1 MSSQLLRRLQRGSR
15 LPAFQQKLICDARV
29 HAAESYGKGL
39 LLVLPLSQVIV
50 FPLCTADVRD
60 SVGEDR
66 LHSWAGA
73 PAAVG
78 VFDCVTAS
86 LWQFDRRS
94 EGTSVWILTRMRND
108 LQSNS
113 NTCTNTRRPNQCV
126 RPSLLGIIEEGKK
139 DREINSGH
147 PAKAA
152 AAVWSHVTTTVSER
166 RRGRIWLER
175 GAFQVHSPLDNTHTH
190 SSLAYSYASYG
201 ELVVLTLQEKKNP

>member
-1 MSSQLLRRLQRGSR
+1 M
-15 LPAFQQKLICDARV
+15 
-29 HAAESYGKGL
+29 
-39 LLVLPLSQVIV
+39 
-50 FPLCTADVRD
+50 RD

-66 LHSWAGA
+66 LHSRAGA
-73 PAAVG
+73 PAAVR

-126 RPSLLGIIEEGKK
+126 RQTLLGIIEEGKK
-139 DREINSGH
+139 DRKINGGH

-152 AAVWSHVTTTVSER
+152 AAVWSHGTTTVSER
-166 RRGRIWLER
+166 RWRRTLPER
-175 GAFQVHSPLDNTHTH
+175 RAFQDHCPLGNTHAN
-190 SSLAYSYASYG
+190 SLACSYASCG
-201 ELVVLTLQEKKNP
+201 ELGVLTLQEKESVKLQRL